1 MLINFTGEKDEE
13 TYEKKTACWEGK
25 KRKTSRMQK
34 NKFLF
39 SIIYLRNG
47 GGGKSSFMKKR
58 LFCNI
63 FKTCMSKS

>member
-1 MLINFTGEKDEE
+1 M
-13 TYEKKTACWEGK
+13 KKHTK
-25 KRKTSRMQK
+25 KGQLVGRKKKKKTSRMQK

-39 SIIYLRNG
+39 SIIYLRNE

-58 LFCNI
+58 LFCNT